1 MKLCKYVLSVAG
13 VAAVILICIFLPA
26 NLAERR
32 DLKQAGQVIPADGEV
47 LVFQK
52 NQLDT
57 ISKLSLAMEEEKK
70 ISNVTVRA
78 EERVYLPTQNHLQ
91 NRNTAI
97 REEDIIDVSIREL
110 NELKEAGIIP
120 ELEIGPQPL
129 MTNYAL
135 YTYIDTE
142 DSSVYVLEWNVFLSY
157 PGFSVNLTLEDESS
171 KIYSFIVNM
180 GDEMKAGGLDIS
192 GLPQKWAEYL
202 ALDLTE
208 STEDQDDILGEY
220 CENDAVT
227 WFRFGQSA
235 QPRAVSIQPAKPVIV
250 YQE

>member
-32 DLKQAGQVIPADGEV
+32 DLKQAGQVIPGDGEV

-57 ISKLSLAMEEEKK
+57 ISKLSLAKEAEKR
-70 ISNVTVRA
+70 ISNVTVQA
-78 EERVYLPTQNHLQ
+78 EEREDSSIQHHLQ

-97 REEDIIDVSIREL
+97 REEDIIDISIREL
-110 NELKEAGIIP
+110 NELKGAGIIP

-142 DSSVYVLEWNVFLSY
+142 EPSVYVLEWNVFLSY

-171 KIYSFIVNM
+171 KIYGFIVDM
-180 GDEMKAGGLDIS
+180 GDESKAGGWDMS

-202 ALDLTE
+202 ALNLAE
-208 STEDQDDILGEY
+208 STEDQDGILGEY

-227 WFRFGQSA
+227 WFRFWQGA
-235 QPRAVSIQPAKPVIV
+235 QPRAVSIQPAKPIVV

>member
-1 MKLCKYVLSVAG
+1 MKRCKYVLSVAG

-32 DLKQAGQVIPADGEV
+32 DLKQAGQVIPVDGEV

-57 ISKLSLAMEEEKK
+57 ISKLSLAKEAEKK

-97 REEDIIDVSIREL
+97 QEEDIIDVSIREL
-110 NELKEAGIIP
+110 NILKGAGIIP
-120 ELEIGPQPL
+120 ELEIGQWPL
-129 MTNYAL
+129 MTNYVL

-171 KIYSFIVNM
+171 KIYGFIVDM
-180 GDEMKAGGLDIS
+180 GNEMKSGGPDMS
-192 GLPQKWAEYL
+192 SLPQKWAEYL

-220 CENDAVT
+220 CENDTVT
-227 WFRFGQSA
+227 WFRFGHSA
-235 QPRAVSIQPAKPVIV
+235 QPRAVSIQLTEPIIV
-250 YQE
+250 YQK